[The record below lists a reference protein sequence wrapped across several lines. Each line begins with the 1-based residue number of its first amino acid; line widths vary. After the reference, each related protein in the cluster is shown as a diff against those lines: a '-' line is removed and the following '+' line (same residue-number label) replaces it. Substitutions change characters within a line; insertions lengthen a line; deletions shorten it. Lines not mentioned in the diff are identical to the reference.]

1 MRWLS
6 VALVGLLVLIQ
17 YPLWIGKGGWLR
29 VWEVDRQLTLQR
41 EANRKLVVRNAGLDA
56 EVRDLKTGYDAIEE
70 RARYELGMI
79 KQDEV
84 FVQIPERAPG
94 ERPVPRGVRA
104 EKDERAEKAATPR
117 SEAGTRAPAQ
127 RPARGP

>member
-41 EANRKLVVRNAGLDA
+41 EANRKLEVRNAGLDA

-84 FVQIPERAPG
+84 FVQLPERTTDSRLP
-94 ERPVPRGVRA
+94 
-104 EKDERAEKAATPR
+104 EKA
-117 SEAGTRAPAQ
+117 PANNKAS
-127 RPARGP
+127 P